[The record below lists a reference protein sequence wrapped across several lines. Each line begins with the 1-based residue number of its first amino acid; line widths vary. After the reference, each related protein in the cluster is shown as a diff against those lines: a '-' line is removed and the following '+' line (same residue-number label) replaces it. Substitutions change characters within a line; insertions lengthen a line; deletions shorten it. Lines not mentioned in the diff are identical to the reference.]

1 MSKETMTMTTFT
13 ATPPRRLSRRAL
25 GLIAGLM
32 LLVGLVLAP
41 ASPAAAE
48 TQWDVKANWG
58 ETEMRPG
65 STAMMAVTIR
75 NIGRTTATGQV
86 KIADYLPQGV
96 SIREIFDA
104 PGWICFGETTLIC
117 KAPLEAV
124 PLYFNIGGALGNV
137 GHRIQFLVDV
147 SPDASGVHPNIATVS
162 GGGAESS
169 DVDPIVFGDPSG
181 AGEFGFVPSSVE
193 GDTYTD
199 ERPHMT
205 DEHQA
210 GSHPFEERIDFDFN
224 TRFSEVS
231 DQYEDHHYT
240 GPYTKPIGRVR
251 TIETILPRGLIG
263 NAEALPQC
271 KGTELLAVGSEF
283 FQTAGCPS
291 ESQIGYLKVQLSNG
305 FYEGGW
311 GFLNELPFVAVYN
324 MEPPKG
330 VAADFGFKIGQIYVG
345 HIYITLDPAHN
356 YAIKSTAPYITDL
369 EIVRGVQLTL
379 WGVPGDSAHDRFRA
393 FKPLYAPDEEEEQ
406 EEEGEL
412 GEIDD
417 EDYGAS
423 VERPYRALLNL
434 PMDCDF
440 PNGPFLMRADS
451 WNHPGQ
457 FTPYLPGQTEM
468 NVTGC
473 DDPRIRF
480 KPQINL
486 QPTARDAGSPT
497 GLDVHLEV
505 PQRNQVV
512 DFAKELYSSSGSIH
526 GVDTPPMKKVVVT
539 FPPDMTIS
547 TSAAQGLGVCSSAQ
561 LALGTNKPVTCPD
574 DSQYGELTLHTPIL
588 PPDQP
593 MRGFIYIA
601 KKGDNPYNNFLSM
614 YFVIQE
620 PERDLL
626 IKIPGKIDLDPVTGQ
641 IKVTFDDLPQFP
653 MSDMQLTFKGGVRSA
668 LVNPRTCGNKQITAT
683 FYSWS
688 DPGTPH
694 TVSSSYDIVHKAD
707 GTACPQTLA
716 NRPFDVKMS
725 AGTVNPNAGS
735 YSPFLFRMTRTD
747 DDQEIAQIG
756 TSMPPGLTARLAGTT
771 FCSDEAI
778 EAAANP
784 KRTGTEE
791 RQAPSCPASS
801 FIGQTD
807 VGSGVGVPLSFFPGR
822 LYLAGPYRGAPL
834 SFVVITPAMPGPYDL
849 GVIVVRTAVYVD
861 PETTEIHVVTD
872 PFPQIYQ
879 GIPVRI
885 RDIRLKIDR
894 PELIKNPTNCKPRT
908 IEAHLTGAGA
918 DVNTTADDTAKDIS
932 TTFQVANCSRLGFR
946 PKLHFRLVGGTNRGD
961 HPSLKATLK
970 THPGDANLR
979 KVSVTLPRSAFL
991 DQGHIRTV
999 CTRVQFRADECPQ
1012 GSIYGFARA
1021 YTPLLDQPVEGPL
1034 ILRSSSH
1041 SLPDLVMQLKGVVD
1055 VVVVGRIDAVNGGIR
1070 TTFEGIPDQ
1079 PIDKFTLTLQGGG
1092 KGLLI
1097 NSTDLCG
1104 TNSPS
1109 TVKMDGQNG
1118 AKSDGRPRLKN
1129 SCGQDSRRK
1138 RKRHASHKK
1147 RRDRQH
1153 VRKAG

>member
-1 MSKETMTMTTFT
+1 MSKETMTMETIT

-25 GLIAGLM
+25 GFVAGLM
-32 LLVGLVLAP
+32 LALGLVLVP
-41 ASPAAAE
+41 ASPASAE
-48 TQWDVKANWG
+48 TQWDIKTVWG

-65 STAMMAVTIR
+65 STAMMSLAIR
-75 NIGRTTATGQV
+75 NIGRTTAVGQV
-86 KIADYLPQGV
+86 KVEDHLPQGV
-96 SIREIFDA
+96 TVDEMFSA
-104 PGWICFGETTLIC
+104 GGWLCFGETTLIC
-117 KAPLEAV
+117 KAPLEAD
-124 PLYFNIGGALGNV
+124 PLYFDIGGSQGNV
-137 GHRIQFLVDV
+137 DHRIQFTVDV
-147 SPDASGVHPNIATVS
+147 SPDASGIHPNIATVS
-162 GGGAESS
+162 GAGASS
-169 DVDPIVFGDPSG
+169 TDVDPIVFGDPNG
-181 AGEFGFVPSSVE
+181 TGEFGFVPSSVE

-199 ERPHMT
+199 ERPDMT
-205 DEHQA
+205 VEHQA

-224 TRFSEVS
+224 ERFGTES
-231 DQYEDHHYT
+231 DQYEDHRYT

-251 TIETILPRGLIG
+251 TIEAILPRGLIG
-263 NAEALPQC
+263 NAEAIPQC
-271 KGTELLAVGSEF
+271 KGTELLAAGADF
-283 FQTAGCPS
+283 FYSAAAPP
-291 ESQIGYLKVQLSNG
+291 ESQIGYLKAMLSNG
-305 FYEGGW
+305 FGDGGW
-311 GFLNELPFVAVYN
+311 SFLNELPFVSVYN
-324 MEPPKG
+324 MVPPKG

-345 HIYITLDPAHN
+345 HIYITLDPSHD
-356 YAIKSTAPYITDL
+356 YAIKATSPYITDL

-379 WGVPGDSAHDRFRA
+379 WGVPGDSAHNRFRA
-393 FKPLYAPDEEEEQ
+393 VKPLFKAPGEEEE
-406 EEEGEL
+406 EEEYKFGE
-412 GEIDD
+412 GYDSQ
-417 EDYGAS
+417 YGAS
-423 VERPYRALLNL
+423 VARPYRALLNL

-457 FTPYLPGQTEM
+457 FTPYVPGLTSL

-473 DDPRIRF
+473 NDPRVRF

-505 PQRNQVV
+505 PQRNQTV

-526 GVDTPPMKKVVVT
+526 GVDTPPMKKVIVT

-547 TSAAQGLGVCSSAQ
+547 TSAAQGLGVCSSEQ

-574 DSQYGELTLHTPIL
+574 NSQYGQLTLHTPIL

-593 MRGFIYIA
+593 MRGYIYIA

-620 PERDLL
+620 PQRDLL

-683 FYSWS
+683 FYSWAS
-688 DPGTPH
+688 PNTPN

-707 GTACPQTLA
+707 GTPCPQTLS
-716 NRPFDVKMS
+716 NRPFDVQMT

-735 YSPFLFRMTRTD
+735 YSPFLFRMTRSD

-756 TSMPPGLTARLAGTT
+756 TSMPPGLTARLAGTS
-771 FCSDEAI
+771 FCTDEAI

-784 KRTGTEE
+784 KRTGAEE
-791 RQAPSCPASS
+791 RANPSCPASS
-801 FIGQTD
+801 FIGETD

-822 LYLAGPYRGAPL
+822 LYLAGPYKGAPL

-861 PETTEIHVVTD
+861 PETTEIHVLTD

-885 RDIRLKIDR
+885 RDIRLKIDK
-894 PELIKNPTNCKPRT
+894 PELIKNPTSCQPRT
-908 IEAHLTGAGA
+908 INAHLTGAGA

-932 TTFQVANCSRLGFR
+932 TTFQVANCSRLGFG
-946 PKLHFRLVGGTNRGD
+946 PKLHFRLIGGTGRSD
-961 HPSLKATLK
+961 HPSLKATLT

-979 KVSVTLPRSAFL
+979 KVSVTLPRSEFL

-1021 YTPLLDQPVEGPL
+1021 YTPLLEQPVEGPL
-1034 ILRSSSH
+1034 ILRSSDH
-1041 SLPDLVMQLKGVVD
+1041 PLPDLVMQLKGVVD
-1055 VVVVGRIDAVNGGIR
+1055 VVVVGRIDTVNGGIR
-1070 TTFEGIPDQ
+1070 TTFERIPDQ
-1079 PIDKFTLTLQGGG
+1079 PISKFTVSLQGGG
-1092 KGLLI
+1092 KGLLV

-1104 TNSPS
+1104 TRDPS
-1109 TVKMDGQNG
+1109 TVLIDGQNG
-1118 AKSDGRPRLKN
+1118 AKSDGKPRLKN
-1129 SCGQDSRRK
+1129 SCG
-1138 RKRHASHKK
+1138 KK
-1147 RRDRQH
+1147 RRGKHKRH
-1153 VRKAG
+1153 RNHKRRNLWRARKAG